1 MDGRPRRSVTGVYKQ
16 QAIDLVA
23 SSRHSIGSCPGTGL
37 RDSVLRRSVEPRG
50 VRRERDG
57 GVVARHNAGDAA
69 IADHAAEIARLQ
81 QKNERLRKA
90 PQ

>member
-1 MDGRPRRSVTGVYKQ
+1 MDVRVGRLRAS
-16 QAIDLVA
+16 I
-23 SSRHSIGSCPGTGL
+23 SSRQSILWLRAGARSGGCPGTWPARFGIAAL
-37 RDSVLRRSVEPRG
+37 GGTTWGQAGS
-50 VRRERDG
+50 DG

>member
-1 MDGRPRRSVTGVYKQ
+1 MDGRPRRSFTGVYKQ

-23 SSRHSIGSCPGTGL
+23 SSRRSIGSCPGTWPARFGIAAL
-37 RDSVLRRSVEPRG
+37 GGTTWGQAGS
-50 VRRERDG
+50 DG